1 MHSSAGSPGNR
12 LFADSLSLVTLLNL
26 VHPLPVTD
34 IWWRSQSKDSSVLL
48 ELNHHKEMTLMAL
61 MAISLTD
68 DKLNVGNKRDTFQT
82 ACHR

>member
-12 LFADSLSLVTLLNL
+12 LSADSLPLVTLLNL

-34 IWWRSQSKDSSVLL
+34 IWWKSQCKDSSVLL

-61 MAISLTD
+61 MAIALTD
-68 DKLNVGNKRDTFQT
+68 DTLNVGNKWTTFQT
-82 ACHR
+82 ACHQ